1 MSYCTFTVRAD
12 LMWSAGFSQ
21 TAQCLGR
28 KDIVL
33 SGKIPLIT
41 SNLPSLC
48 MRSMIWNESH
58 TARTEFPMSSQ
69 WYTPFC
75 TTSTVWERTML
86 SCYFCS
92 INAHHMQV
100 KHYHTT
106 HKLYDYSQI
115 FDGISVVC
123 VDLHEKYCIG
133 RYFYIL
139 PLFYHFSKLHT
150 GQMLL

>member
-1 MSYCTFTVRAD
+1 M
-12 LMWSAGFSQ
+12 
-21 TAQCLGR
+21 
-28 KDIVL
+28 
-33 SGKIPLIT
+33 IT
-41 SNLPSLC
+41 SNLPLPS
-48 MRSMIWNESH
+48 MHSMIQHESH
-58 TARTEFPMSSQ
+58 TAGTEFPMPFQ
-69 WYTPFC
+69 WCTSFC
-75 TTSTVWERTML
+75 ATSTAWERTTV
-86 SCYFCS
+86 SCYFCP

-150 GQMLL
+150 GQMLPQLTLSRWLESHVQDLLSCTTPNTIKVLAPDVSSHQ